1 MPDGKQS
8 VNWHSEYTFWM
19 AAEPTT
25 TSSGL
30 RERNR
35 QRRHERITDAALR
48 LFAERGF
55 DGVTI
60 DEIAA
65 AADVSR
71 RTFFRYF
78 ARKEDV
84 LLDWKRRIAEQLRD
98 ALDRRPADE
107 SPLDAVHGALA
118 TVAADYAGAPEL
130 TLGLIRVFESGP
142 TIAHDADC
150 PAWETVLA
158 DGLAARLGV
167 DPVRDPT
174 PRLVANVGFAVLA
187 ATVERWAAAGGE
199 GDLIALIDDGFAALR
214 RFVS

>member
-1 MPDGKQS
+1 
-8 VNWHSEYTFWM
+8 M
-19 AAEPTT
+19 ATEPT

-35 QRRHERITDAALR
+35 QRRHERIADAALR

-65 AADVSR
+65 AAEVSR

-107 SPLDAVHGALA
+107 APMQAVHGALA
-118 TVAADYAGAPEL
+118 SVAADYAGAPEL
-130 TLGLIRVFESGP
+130 TLGLVRAFESGP
-142 TIAHDADC
+142 ALAHDADC
-150 PAWETVLA
+150 LAWDSVLA
-158 DGLAARLGV
+158 DGLAVRLGV
-167 DPVRDPT
+167 DPARDPT
-174 PRLVANVGFAVLA
+174 PRLVASVGFAVLG
-187 ATVERWAAAGGE
+187 ATVERWAAGGGE
-199 GDLIALIDDGFAALR
+199 GDLVALIDDGFADLR